1 MKCPRCLTENG
12 NRTICSKC
20 GYFMYRVANQ
30 NVENRTRTERALDDA
45 KIAGKSFW
53 KIFRIIWIGI
63 VMVVLSFWLIFLLV
77 WLTDGQVIL
86 G

>member
-20 GYFMYRVANQ
+20 GYFMYRVADQ
-30 NVENRTRTERALDDA
+30 NVESRTRTERALDDA

-53 KIFRIIWIGI
+53 KIFRIVWIGI
-63 VMVVLSFWLIFLLV
+63 VMIVLSFWLIFLLV